1 MRRLLRHRPS
11 PAMAIALLAL
21 FVALGGSAMAA
32 FIVSSNSQIGPNT
45 IYGANKPSGAND
57 NVVDGSI
64 AAVDIKPSSIGSGRI
79 ADGTLTGADLV
90 NNTLTG
96 TQIDESSL
104 APVPNAQHLGGL
116 PASGVGRIAMAS
128 DENFSGGFPF
138 APLTTATITA
148 PAQGFVRL
156 DGTLLAFDGRAA
168 SFCVDCEVGLRV
180 RDVTAGTISPQSI
193 LVAGTSTRSTAIMMP
208 VSWVFPVTPGVH
220 SYALDAGQVAFQ
232 GGPFGLYN
240 PVLIAQFVPFG
251 GMGSSTSLGAS
262 GVRTSR
268 ASTTTTSRRAVRIGR

>member
-11 PAMAIALLAL
+11 PAMAVALLAL

-32 FIVSSNSQIGPNT
+32 FIVSSNSQIGPDT

-90 NNTLTG
+90 NNNLTG
-96 TQIDESSL
+96 KQIDESSL
-104 APVPNAQHLGGL
+104 AQVPNAQPLGGL

-128 DENFSGGFPF
+128 SETLTGGFSF
-138 APLTTATITA
+138 STLTTVTITA

-156 DGTLLAFDGRAA
+156 DGSVFAWDHGA
-168 SFCVDCEVGLRV
+168 SSPCGDCELAVKIH
-180 RDVTAGTISPQSI
+180 DATAGTDSQ
-193 LVAGTSTRSTAIMMP
+193 RSFFLGGSNPHDTGIQVP
-208 VSWVFPVTPGVH
+208 VSWVFPVTSGTH
-220 SYALDAGQVAFQ
+220 SYTLDAGEVDFA
-232 GGPFGLYN
+232 GGPLSLFN
-240 PVLIAQFVPFG
+240 PL
-251 GMGSSTSLGAS
+251 
-262 GVRTSR
+262 
-268 ASTTTTSRRAVRIGR
+268 